1 MAKKKRLG
9 KGLNALLDLEVS
21 GDEIINMDINDIEPD
36 LEQPRKSFNEDKLK
50 DLAESIKKHGIIQPI
65 IVKKE
70 DNCYRIVAGER
81 RWRAAKMINL
91 TEIPVIVKDLNKKEV
106 REIALIEN
114 LQREDLNI
122 IEEALAFKELIN
134 KYSLTQGELSKI
146 LGKSR
151 VVITNT
157 IRLLKLTDVAKE
169 ALIQKRITEGHARLL
184 ITIDNPKKQKEI
196 LVAIIEKKMTVR
208 ELEKYINK
216 NDKKI
221 KKDNEKKE
229 QEKDLDIKKIEE
241 KMQNKLK
248 TKVNIK
254 NNKNNKGSI
263 SIEYYSRDELL
274 KIANFFK

>member
-70 DNCYRIVAGER
+70 GDCYRIVAGER

-91 TEIPVIVKDLNKKEV
+91 TEIPVIVRDLNKKEV

-216 NDKKI
+216 NDKKM

-241 KMQNKLK
+241 KIQNKLK

-274 KIANFFK
+274 KIANFF